1 MLPVPTVAQLAAFT
15 GRHQNTFGPFAA
27 QALAQATLLFSISTT
42 LTDLPADADQ
52 ALLATNA
59 IIEMADRL
67 YLEQPYAVDK
77 ARPYTS
83 ETTLDYSYSKGSVVA
98 KAKGGQPTGL
108 LWWDLAVQELT
119 TAGRLLT
126 GSGSIAAGIGGVYQ
140 ATDGSLVILGPD
152 QLDPTPF
159 GHDVNAELN
168 PRPRLG

>member
-15 GRHQNTFGPFAA
+15 GRPQNTFGPFAS

-42 LTDLPADADQ
+42 RTELPGTPDLDQ
-52 ALLATNA
+52 LATNA

-67 YLEQPYAVDK
+67 YLEQPYAAEK

-126 GSGSIAAGIGGVYQ
+126 GGGSIAAGLGGVYE
-140 ATDGSLVILGPD
+140 ADDGSLVILGPD
-152 QLDPTPF
+152 QLDQQPF